1 MTHVLKVNCIKVF
14 LQHDYISSI
23 SMLDLVRPV
32 LLMNGKNN
40 VIHLLYLRTYF
51 VEFIKIELSFH
62 LTKTKDYHNPN
73 TRFKYVNNYLQI
85 TWVHFVSG
93 RKNSLTYFSLVV
105 LSVVNVR
112 E

>member
-1 MTHVLKVNCIKVF
+1 MNKRKICQHCI
-14 LQHDYISSI
+14 I
-23 SMLDLVRPV
+23 P
-32 LLMNGKNN
+32 
-40 VIHLLYLRTYF
+40 TYD
-51 VEFIKIELSFH
+51 
-62 LTKTKDYHNPN
+62 KTKDYHNPN